1 MELSR
6 LLPIAA
12 LAAATSLTACSGGGG
27 SDPAPRSTTLS
38 LSLMDAPVDGL
49 TEVNVEIA
57 AIWAKPTNG
66 PAVQLPLAK
75 TPFKTDLLK
84 LTDQKAALL
93 IDEAVVQPGTYEWLA
108 MDVNAS
114 FDNVYDSY
122 VVTAAGGQEEIRVPS
137 GRVRLVSGFEVAENQ
152 AVRFLFDWD
161 LRTGMVDPPGQP
173 GYLLKPAFRMLDVSE
188 YGVLQGTIPLTK
200 VQDAANACAADDADL
215 DVGNVVYVF
224 AGADVTPDDVDGTPP
239 DPVAT
244 AEAAPNTAGDFT
256 YRVALEPGSY
266 TVAFTCQAGNDDPE
280 MDETGTADEIEF
292 LPAQNATITG
302 AALTLDF

>member
-1 MELSR
+1 L
-6 LLPIAA
+6 
-12 LAAATSLTACSGGGG
+12 LTACSGGGG
-27 SDPAPRSTTLS
+27 GDAAPRSTTLS
-38 LSLMDAPVDGL
+38 VSLMDAPVDGL
-49 TEVNVEIA
+49 TEVNVEIS
-57 AIWAKPTNG
+57 AIWIKPANG
-66 PAVQLPLAK
+66 PAVQLALTK

-122 VVTAAGGQEEIRVPS
+122 VVTEAGGQEELRVPS

-161 LRTGMVDPPGQP
+161 LRSGMVDPPGQP
-173 GYLLKPAFRMLDVSE
+173 GYLLKPAFRMLNVSE
-188 YGVLQGTIPLTK
+188 YGVLQGTIPLTT
-200 VQDAANACAADDADL
+200 VQDVANACAADDADL

-224 AGADVTPDDVDGTPP
+224 AGADVTPDDVDGVTP
-239 DPVAT
+239 DPVAM
-244 AEAAPNTAGDFT
+244 AEATPNTAGDYT
-256 YRVALEPGSY
+256 YRLALEPGPY

-280 MDETGTADEIEF
+280 VDETGTPDEIDF
-292 LPAQNATITG
+292 LPAKNAVITG
-302 AALTLDF
+302 AALTVDF